1 MKKLFEIDLKDYDE
15 NAPRFERPSVRG
27 IILKEGK
34 IALVH
39 SLKYDYY
46 KFPGGG
52 CEKNE
57 NHHATL
63 IREVKEETGLVVI
76 SSSIKEFGMVHRIQ
90 KGDFG
95 DTFVQDNFYYFCD
108 VGDQVQNQKLDDYE
122 DEEQFTLEFISIED
136 AIKVNKNNHH
146 GEMSKVYTMM
156 IERDSK
162 VLEILK
168 NIFFEL
174 GYEASGRSLAKDE
187 PPCKF

>member
-1 MKKLFEIDLKDYDE
+1 MKTLFEIDLKDYDE

-46 KFPGGG
+46 KFPGDG

-63 IREVKEETGLVVI
+63 VREVKEETGLVVI

-95 DTFVQDNFYYFCD
+95 DTFVQDNFYYFCN
-108 VGDQVQNQKLDDYE
+108 VENKIQGQKLDDYE
-122 DEEQFTLEFISIED
+122 DEERFTLEFVSIED
-136 AIKVNKNNHH
+136 AIKVNKYNHH
-146 GEMSKVYTMM
+146 GEKQNDEFYNGMFQRET
-156 IERDSK
+156 K
-162 VLEILK
+162 VLEMLLK
-168 NIFFEL
+168 EL
-174 GYEASGRSLAKDE
+174 G
-187 PPCKF
+187 

>member
-63 IREVKEETGLVVI
+63 IREVKEETGLAVI

-108 VGDQVQNQKLDDYE
+108 VEKEVENQNLDDYE
-122 DEEQFTLEFISIED
+122 NEENFTLEFVSIEH
-136 AIKVNKNNHH
+136 ALNVNYTHPH
-146 GEMSKVYTMM
+146 GEISNIYKMM

-162 VLEILK
+162 VLEMLLE
-168 NIFFEL
+168 EL
-174 GYEASGRSLAKDE
+174 G
-187 PPCKF
+187 

>member
-1 MKKLFEIDLKDYDE
+1 MKTLFEIDLKDYDE

-52 CEKNE
+52 CKKNE
-57 NHHATL
+57 KHEETL

-76 SSSIKEFGMVHRIQ
+76 PSSIKEYGMVHRIQ
-90 KGDFG
+90 KGDYG

-108 VGDQVQNQKLDDYE
+108 VGDQVQSQKLDDYE

-156 IERDSK
+156 IERDTK
-162 VLEILK
+162 VLEMLQK
-168 NIFFEL
+168 N
-174 GYEASGRSLAKDE
+174 
-187 PPCKF
+187 

>member
-1 MKKLFEIDLKDYDE
+1 MKTLFEMDLKDYDE

-27 IILKEGK
+27 IISREGK

-52 CEKNE
+52 CKKNE
-57 NHHATL
+57 KHEETL
-63 IREVKEETGLVVI
+63 IREVNEETGLVVI
-76 SSSIKEFGMVHRIQ
+76 PSSIKEFGMVHRIQ
-90 KGDFG
+90 KGDYG

-108 VGDQVQNQKLDDYE
+108 VGDQVQGQKLDDYE

-156 IERDSK
+156 IERDTK
-162 VLEILK
+162 VLEMLLE
-168 NIFFEL
+168 EL
-174 GYEASGRSLAKDE
+174 G
-187 PPCKF
+187 

>member
-1 MKKLFEIDLKDYDE
+1 MKTLFEIDLKDYDE

-95 DTFVQDNFYYFCD
+95 DTFVQDNFYYFCN
-108 VGDQVQNQKLDDYE
+108 VEKEVKSQNLDDYE
-122 DEEQFTLEFISIED
+122 NEENFTLEFVSIEH
-136 AIKVNKNNHH
+136 ALNVNYTHPH
-146 GEMSKVYTMM
+146 GEISNVYKMM

-162 VLEILK
+162 VLEILL
-168 NIFFEL
+168 EEM
-174 GYEASGRSLAKDE
+174 G
-187 PPCKF
+187 

>member
-1 MKKLFEIDLKDYDE
+1 MKTLFEIDLKDYDE
-15 NAPRFERPSVRG
+15 KAPRFERPSVRG

-95 DTFVQDNFYYFCD
+95 DTFVQDNFYYFCN
-108 VGDQVQNQKLDDYE
+108 VENQVQGQKLDDYE
-122 DEEQFTLEFISIED
+122 DEERFTLEFVSIED
-136 AIKVNKNNHH
+136 AIKVNKYNHH
-146 GEMSKVYTMM
+146 GEKQNDEFYNGMFQRET
-156 IERDSK
+156 K
-162 VLEILK
+162 VLEMLQKELK
-168 NIFFEL
+168 
-174 GYEASGRSLAKDE
+174 KD
-187 PPCKF
+187 

>member
-1 MKKLFEIDLKDYDE
+1 MKTLFEIDLKDYDE
-15 NAPRFERPSVRG
+15 NNPRFERPSVRG

-76 SSSIKEFGMVHRIQ
+76 SSTIKEFGMVHRIQ

-95 DTFVQDNFYYFCD
+95 DTFVQDNFYYFCN
-108 VGDQVQNQKLDDYE
+108 VEKEVKSQNLDDYE
-122 DEEQFTLEFISIED
+122 NEENFTLEFVSIEH
-136 AIKVNKNNHH
+136 ALNVNYTHPH
-146 GEMSKVYTMM
+146 GEISNVYKMM

-162 VLEILK
+162 VLEILLE
-168 NIFFEL
+168 EL
-174 GYEASGRSLAKDE
+174 G
-187 PPCKF
+187 

>member
-15 NAPRFERPSVRG
+15 KAPRFERPSVRG
-27 IILKEGK
+27 IIFKEGK

-52 CEKNE
+52 CKKNE
-57 NHHATL
+57 KHEETL

-76 SSSIKEFGMVHRIQ
+76 PSSIKEYGMVHRIQ

-108 VGDQVQNQKLDDYE
+108 VEKEFESQNLDDYE
-122 DEEQFTLEFISIED
+122 IEENFTLEFVSIEH
-136 AIKVNKNNHH
+136 ALNVNYSHPH
-146 GEMSKVYTMM
+146 GEISNVYKMM

-162 VLEILK
+162 VLEIL
-168 NIFFEL
+168 
-174 GYEASGRSLAKDE
+174 
-187 PPCKF
+187 

>member
-1 MKKLFEIDLKDYDE
+1 MKTLFEIDLKDYDE

-76 SSSIKEFGMVHRIQ
+76 SSTIKEFGMVHRIQ
-90 KGDFG
+90 KGNFG
-95 DTFVQDNFYYFCD
+95 DTFVQDNFYYFCN
-108 VGDQVQNQKLDDYE
+108 VEKEVKSQNLDDYE
-122 DEEQFTLEFISIED
+122 NEENFTLEFVSIEH
-136 AIKVNKNNHH
+136 ALNVNYTHPH
-146 GEMSKVYTMM
+146 GEISNVYKMM

-162 VLEILK
+162 VLEILL
-168 NIFFEL
+168 EEM
-174 GYEASGRSLAKDE
+174 G
-187 PPCKF
+187 

>member
-1 MKKLFEIDLKDYDE
+1 MKTLFEMDLKDYDE

-27 IILKEGK
+27 IISREGK

-52 CEKNE
+52 CKKNE
-57 NHHATL
+57 KYEETL
-63 IREVKEETGLVVI
+63 IREVNEETGLVVI
-76 SSSIKEFGMVHRIQ
+76 PSSIKEFGMVHRIQ
-90 KGDFG
+90 KGDYG

-108 VGDQVQNQKLDDYE
+108 VGDQVQSQKLDDYE
-122 DEEQFTLEFISIED
+122 DEEQFTLEFVSIEH
-136 AIKVNKNNHH
+136 ALNVNYTHPH
-146 GEMSKVYTMM
+146 GEISNVYKMM

>member
-1 MKKLFEIDLKDYDE
+1 MKTLFEIDLKDYDE

-95 DTFVQDNFYYFCD
+95 DTFVQDNFYYFCN
-108 VGDQVQNQKLDDYE
+108 VEKEVKSQNLDDYE
-122 DEEQFTLEFISIED
+122 NEENFTLEFVSIEH
-136 AIKVNKNNHH
+136 ALNVNYTHPH
-146 GEMSKVYTMM
+146 GEISNVYKMM

-162 VLEILK
+162 VLEILLE
-168 NIFFEL
+168 EL
-174 GYEASGRSLAKDE
+174 G
-187 PPCKF
+187 

>member
-1 MKKLFEIDLKDYDE
+1 MKTLFEIDLKDYNE

-52 CEKNE
+52 CKKNE
-57 NHHATL
+57 KHEETL

-76 SSSIKEFGMVHRIQ
+76 PSSIKEYGMVHRIQ
-90 KGDFG
+90 KGDYG
-95 DTFVQDNFYYFCD
+95 DTFVQDNYYYFCD
-108 VGDQVQNQKLDDYE
+108 VGDQVQSQKLDDYE

-162 VLEILK
+162 VLEMCFTTTEC
-168 NIFFEL
+168 NH
-174 GYEASGRSLAKDE
+174 
-187 PPCKF
+187 

>member
-1 MKKLFEIDLKDYDE
+1 MKTLFEIDLKDYNE

-52 CEKNE
+52 CKKNE
-57 NHHATL
+57 KHEETL

-76 SSSIKEFGMVHRIQ
+76 PSSIKEYGMVHRIQ
-90 KGDFG
+90 KGDYG
-95 DTFVQDNFYYFCD
+95 DTFVQDNYYYFCD
-108 VGDQVQNQKLDDYE
+108 VGDQVQSQKLDDYE

-162 VLEILK
+162 VLEMLQK
-168 NIFFEL
+168 N
-174 GYEASGRSLAKDE
+174 
-187 PPCKF
+187 

>member
-1 MKKLFEIDLKDYDE
+1 MKTLFEIDLKDYDE

-52 CEKNE
+52 CKKNE
-57 NHHATL
+57 KHEETL

-76 SSSIKEFGMVHRIQ
+76 PSSIKEYGMVHRIQ
-90 KGDFG
+90 KGDYG
-95 DTFVQDNFYYFCD
+95 DTFVQDNYYYFCD
-108 VGDQVQNQKLDDYE
+108 VGDQIQSQKLDDYE

-146 GEMSKVYTMM
+146 SEMSKVYTMM
-156 IERDSK
+156 IERDTK
-162 VLEILK
+162 VLEMLLE
-168 NIFFEL
+168 EL
-174 GYEASGRSLAKDE
+174 G
-187 PPCKF
+187 

>member
-1 MKKLFEIDLKDYDE
+1 MKTLFEIDLKDYDE

-52 CEKNE
+52 CKKNE
-57 NHHATL
+57 KHEETL

-76 SSSIKEFGMVHRIQ
+76 PSSIKEYGMIHRIQ

-95 DTFVQDNFYYFCD
+95 DTFVQDNFYYFCN
-108 VGDQVQNQKLDDYE
+108 VGDQVQGQKLDDYE

-156 IERDSK
+156 IERDTK
-162 VLEILK
+162 VLEMLLEK
-168 NIFFEL
+168 L
-174 GYEASGRSLAKDE
+174 G
-187 PPCKF
+187 

>member
-1 MKKLFEIDLKDYDE
+1 MKTLFEIDLKDYDE

-27 IILKEGK
+27 IILTEGK

-76 SSSIKEFGMVHRIQ
+76 SSTIKEFGMVHRIQ

-95 DTFVQDNFYYFCD
+95 DTFVQDNFYYFCN
-108 VGDQVQNQKLDDYE
+108 VEKEVKSQNLDDYE
-122 DEEQFTLEFISIED
+122 NEENFTLEFVSIEH
-136 AIKVNKNNHH
+136 ALNVNYTHPH
-146 GEMSKVYTMM
+146 GEISNVYKMM

-162 VLEILK
+162 VLEILLE
-168 NIFFEL
+168 EL
-174 GYEASGRSLAKDE
+174 G
-187 PPCKF
+187 

>member
-63 IREVKEETGLVVI
+63 IREVKEETGLAVI
-76 SSSIKEFGMVHRIQ
+76 PSSIKEYGMVHRIQ

-108 VGDQVQNQKLDDYE
+108 VEKEVESQNLDDYE
-122 DEEQFTLEFISIED
+122 NEENFTLEFVSIEH
-136 AIKVNKNNHH
+136 ALNVNYTHPH
-146 GEMSKVYTMM
+146 GEISNVYKMM
-156 IERDSK
+156 IERDTK
-162 VLEILK
+162 ILEILLEK
-168 NIFFEL
+168 L
-174 GYEASGRSLAKDE
+174 G
-187 PPCKF
+187 

>member
-1 MKKLFEIDLKDYDE
+1 MKILFEIDLKDYDK

-90 KGDFG
+90 KGEFG

-108 VGDQVQNQKLDDYE
+108 VGDQVQDQKLDDYE
-122 DEEQFTLEFISIED
+122 DEENFTLEFVSIEH
-136 AIKVNKNNHH
+136 ALNVNYTHPH
-146 GEMSKVYTMM
+146 GEISNVYKMM
-156 IERDSK
+156 IERDTK
-162 VLEILK
+162 VLEMLLE
-168 NIFFEL
+168 EL
-174 GYEASGRSLAKDE
+174 G
-187 PPCKF
+187 